1 MPVDFKKQFKEFY
14 LPPATPGIVTVPAAN
29 FLCVRGAG
37 DPNEEDGAYAHALKL
52 LYGVAYTIKM
62 SPKAGHAID
71 GYFEYVVPP
80 LEGFWWIDGLASMD
94 VARKADLSWMSC
106 IRLPDFASR
115 DVFGWAIEQAT
126 RKKKMDFSPV
136 EYLTLDE
143 GVCVQC
149 MHVGPYDA
157 EPATTAA
164 MDAYAVEKGY
174 VLDFSDVRHHHEIYL
189 GDPRRTAPEK
199 LRTVIRHPI
208 RKV

>member
-1 MPVDFKKQFKEFY
+1 MPVDFKKQYKEFY
-14 LPPATPGIVTVPAAN
+14 LPPTTPGVVTVPEAS
-29 FLCVRGAG
+29 FLCVRGTG
-37 DPNEEDGAYAHALKL
+37 DPNEEDGAYAHALEL

-62 SPKAGHAID
+62 SPKAGYAID

-80 LEGFWWIDGLASMD
+80 LEGFWWIDGLAGMD
-94 VARKADLSWMSC
+94 AARKADLSWMSC

-115 DVFGWAIEQAT
+115 DVFGWAIEQAA

>member
-1 MPVDFKKQFKEFY
+1 
-14 LPPATPGIVTVPAAN
+14 
-29 FLCVRGAG
+29 
-37 DPNEEDGAYAHALKL
+37 
-52 LYGVAYTIKM
+52 
-62 SPKAGHAID
+62 
-71 GYFEYVVPP
+71 
-80 LEGFWWIDGLASMD
+80 
-94 VARKADLSWMSC
+94 
-106 IRLPDFASR
+106 
-115 DVFGWAIEQAT
+115 
-126 RKKKMDFSPV
+126 MDFSTV

-208 RKV
+208 RKA

>member
-80 LEGFWWIDGLASMD
+80 LEGFWWIDGLAGMD
-94 VARKADLSWMSC
+94 AARKADLSWMSC
-106 IRLPDFASR
+106 IRLPDFATR

-199 LRTVIRHPI
+199 LRTVIRHPV
-208 RKV
+208 RKA